1 MYDQEGDGDGLGC
14 ARGLMVA
21 VPVGI
26 LMWIAVI
33 GAVMLIRSCHDEP
46 VAQFR
51 SAQAV
56 EVHVT

>member
-1 MYDQEGDGDGLGC
+1 MYDQEGDEDGLGC

-26 LMWIAVI
+26 LMWIAII
-33 GAVMLIRSCHDEP
+33 GAVMLIRGCHDEP
-46 VAQFR
+46 VVQFR
-51 SAQAV
+51 SAQAI